1 LVLVR
6 ILKSLHRAPVYATTV
21 VLTLALGLGAVGAM
35 FAVVHGLLL
44 APLPY
49 GQPERLVSLDL
60 MLADGNRIGAS
71 PALHAIYRRFATQVE
86 DLALYRV
93 GRANVAAP
101 DDAGE
106 ARNVGV
112 AWASASLM
120 RVLQVGPQ
128 LGRAFTD
135 AEDLRAGPQ
144 AVILSDAEWRSRYS
158 GSPEA
163 IGRILVVNDVPREVV
178 GVMPPEFAFPHAEVR
193 MWLPAKPGNDTTAA
207 DFFFTGVARLAP
219 GATRESAQRELAA
232 ILPRLG
238 ELYPQLGSGGSTASW
253 IAESKPVPHV
263 QDLRAMLTGELAPTL
278 WLLAAV
284 AGLVLLVA
292 WANVANLTL
301 VRADA
306 AGRDVAVREA
316 LGAGALRAAAPLV
329 GESVLLGAAAVVLA
343 LFGIAAALWALR
355 RFGPVDLPRL
365 AEVSLGPWTV
375 VVVLALALLG
385 CLAGGFALARRGA
398 LSGRLREGAH
408 GASASVARQRLRAG
422 VAVLQVAAALVVLA
436 GSALLLRTV
445 ERLRQVDPGFDP
457 GPVTTFQILLPF
469 ARYGDAER
477 VAFHARLLDRV
488 RALPSV
494 EAAGLVGQLPL
505 GGGAR
510 VEQEIR
516 VDGETHARRV
526 AVNVASDGYLAAMG
540 IPLLAGRAF
549 RPLDAQRPDEV
560 LVSRQLA
567 VQLGGDPTG
576 RAALGRRLT
585 LTPGGPAW
593 TVIGVVGD
601 VHHEHLATAPGPMLY
616 RPQVVAALPATQ
628 PGPLPGMVLAV
639 RSTGPEAPLVAAVR
653 AVVRELDPGVPVF
666 EAVAM
671 TEVVARSMA
680 RLKLLL
686 VVISAAAG
694 VTLALGLLGLYGVLA
709 FRVTLRTHEFGL
721 RMALGADAAR
731 IARGVVGGGL
741 ALVAIGTVAG
751 LVVFAAL
758 SASLRAAVPGVQPW
772 DPVSLAGAVLVLAA
786 TTALASWVP
795 ARRAARVDPAYAL
808 RSE

>member
-1 LVLVR
+1 MSLQHVLNALR
-6 ILKSLHRAPVYATTV
+6 RAPVYATTV

-35 FAVVHGLLL
+35 FAMVHGLLL

-49 GQPERLVSLDL
+49 GQPERLVSIDL
-60 MLADGNRIGAS
+60 VLADGSRIGAA
-71 PALHAIYRRFATQVE
+71 PALHSTYRRFATQLE
-86 DLALYRV
+86 DVALYRV
-93 GRANVAAP
+93 GRANVAP
-101 DDAGE
+101 PQDAGE

-120 RVLQVGPQ
+120 RVLQVPPQ
-128 LGRAFTD
+128 LGRTFTE
-135 AEDLRAGPQ
+135 AEDLRSGPQ
-144 AVILSDAEWRSRYS
+144 AVILSDAEWRARYG

-163 IGRILVVNDVPREVV
+163 LGRILVVNDVPREVI
-178 GVMPPEFAFPHAEVR
+178 GVLPPDFAFPHADVR
-193 MWLPAKPGNDTTAA
+193 LWLPAKPSNDATAG

-253 IAESKPVPHV
+253 IADAKPVPQVH
-263 QDLRAMLTGELAPTL
+263 DLRAVLTGEFAPTL

-316 LGAGALRAAAPLV
+316 LGAGALRARAPLV
-329 GESVLLGAAAVVLA
+329 GESVLLGAGAAVLA
-343 LFGIAAALWALR
+343 VFAVAAALWALR
-355 RFGPVDLPRL
+355 RFGPVDVPRL
-365 AEVSLGPWTV
+365 AELSLGPWTV
-375 VVVLALALLG
+375 LLMLALALLG
-385 CLAGGFALARRGA
+385 SLAGGFALARRDA

-408 GASASVARQRLRAG
+408 GASAGVARQRLRAG

-436 GSALLLRTV
+436 GSALLLRTTQ
-445 ERLRQVDPGFDP
+445 RLQQVDPGFAA

-469 ARYGDAER
+469 ARYGDVER
-477 VAFHARLLDRV
+477 VAFHARLLERV

-494 EAAGLVGQLPL
+494 EAAGLVAQLPL
-505 GGGAR
+505 GTGAR
-510 VEQEIR
+510 IEQDVR
-516 VDGETHARRV
+516 VDGETRARRV
-526 AVNVASDGYLAAMG
+526 SVNVASDDWFATMG
-540 IPLLAGRAF
+540 MPLLAGRSF
-549 RPLDAQRPDEV
+549 HPLDAQRPDEV
-560 LVSRQLA
+560 LISGEAAARFF
-567 VQLGGDPTG
+567 GDPTG
-576 RAALGRRLT
+576 QAALGRRLT
-585 LTPGGPAW
+585 LTPGGPDW

-601 VHHEHLATAPGPMLY
+601 VHHEHLAMPPGPMLY
-616 RPQVVAALPATQ
+616 RPQVVAAEPATQ

-639 RSTGPEAPLVAAVR
+639 RSRGPETPLVAAVR

-686 VVISAAAG
+686 VVVGAAAV

-709 FRVTLRTHEFGL
+709 FRVTLRTREFGL
-721 RMALGADAAR
+721 RRALGADGAR
-731 IARGVVGGGL
+731 IARSVVGDGL
-741 ALVAIGTVAG
+741 ALVAIGSVAG
-751 LVVFAAL
+751 LLVFAAAA
-758 SASLRAAVPGVQPW
+758 ASLRAAVPGVQPW

-786 TTALASWVP
+786 TAALASWVP
-795 ARRAARVDPAYAL
+795 ARRAAGVDPAQAL
-808 RSE
+808 RGD

>member
-1 LVLVR
+1 MLLR
-6 ILKSLHRAPVYATTV
+6 HALKSLRRAPVYATTV

-60 MLADGNRIGAS
+60 VLADGSRIGTS
-71 PALHAIYRRFATQVE
+71 PALHATYRRFATQVE

-101 DDAGE
+101 DNAGE

-144 AVILSDAEWRSRYS
+144 AVILSDAEWRARHG

-163 IGRILVVNDVPREVV
+163 IGRILVVNDVPREIV
-178 GVMPPEFAFPHAEVR
+178 GVMPPDFAFPHAGVR
-193 MWLPAKPGNDTTAA
+193 MWLPAKPGNDTTAG

-219 GATRESAQRELAA
+219 GATRERAQHELAA

-238 ELYPQLGSGGSTASW
+238 ELYPKLGSGGSTATW
-253 IAESKPVPHV
+253 IAESKPVPRLV
-263 QDLRAMLTGELAPTL
+263 DLRATLTGELAPTL

-284 AGLVLLVA
+284 ASLVLLVA

-316 LGAGALRAAAPLV
+316 LGAGALRAIAPLV
-329 GESVLLGAAAVVLA
+329 GESLLLGVAATVLA
-343 LFGIAAALWALR
+343 LFGIAGALWALR
-355 RFGPVDLPRL
+355 QFGPVDLPRL
-365 AEVSLGPWTV
+365 AEVSLGPWTA
-375 VVVLALALLG
+375 VVVLGLALLG
-385 CLAGGFALARRGA
+385 GLVGGFALARRGA

-408 GASASVARQRLRAG
+408 GASAGVARQRVRAG

-436 GSALLLRTV
+436 GSALLLRTTH
-445 ERLRQVDPGFDP
+445 RLQQVDPGFDP

-469 ARYGDAER
+469 ARYGDAAR
-477 VAFHARLLDRV
+477 VAFHAQLLERV

-505 GGGAR
+505 GSGAR
-510 VEQEIR
+510 VEQDIR
-516 VDGETHARRV
+516 VDGEIYTRRV

-560 LVSRQLA
+560 LVSRQFA
-567 VQLGGDPTG
+567 VQLVGDPTG

-601 VHHEHLATAPGPMLY
+601 VHHEHLATPPGPMLY

-628 PGPLPGMVLAV
+628 PGPLPGMVLTV
-639 RSTGPEAPLVAAVR
+639 RSTGPAAPLVDAVR
-653 AVVRELDPGVPVF
+653 GIVRGLDPGVPVF
-666 EAVAM
+666 EVAAM
-671 TEVVARSMA
+671 DEVVARSMSQL
-680 RLKLLL
+680 RLML
-686 VVISAAAG
+686 VGVGAAAV
-694 VTLALGLLGLYGVLA
+694 VTLALGLLGRYGVLA
-709 FRVTLRTHEFGL
+709 FRVALRTREFGL
-721 RMALGADAAR
+721 RM
-731 IARGVVGGGL
+731 ARGVVGGGL

-772 DPVSLAGAVLVLAA
+772 DPLSLAGAVLVLAA
-786 TTALASWVP
+786 TAALASWGP
-795 ARRAARVDPAYAL
+795 ARRAAAVDPAQAL
-808 RSE
+808 RGG

>member
-1 LVLVR
+1 M
-6 ILKSLHRAPVYATTV
+6 SLHRALTCLRRAPVYATTV

-35 FAVVHGLLL
+35 VAVVHGLLL

-60 MLADGNRIGAS
+60 VLADGSRIGTS
-71 PALHAIYRRFATQVE
+71 PALHATYRRFATQVE

-101 DDAGE
+101 DDAGD

-144 AVILSDAEWRSRYS
+144 AVILSDAEWRARHG

-163 IGRILVVNDVPREVV
+163 IGRILVVNDVPREIV
-178 GVMPPEFAFPHAEVR
+178 GVMPPGFAFPHAEVR
-193 MWLPAKPGNDTTAA
+193 MWLPAKPSHDATAG

-232 ILPRLG
+232 LLPRLG

-253 IAESKPVPHV
+253 IAASKPLPRL
-263 QDLRAMLTGELAPTL
+263 QDLRVMLTGEFAPTL

-306 AGRDVAVREA
+306 AARDVAVREA
-316 LGAGALRAAAPLV
+316 LGAGALRARAPLV
-329 GESVLLGAAAVVLA
+329 GESLGLGLAAAVLA
-343 LFGIAAALWALR
+343 TVAVAASLWALR
-355 RFGPVDLPRL
+355 RFGPAELPRL
-365 AEVSLGPWTV
+365 AELSLGPWTV
-375 VVVLALALLG
+375 LLMLALALLG
-385 CLAGGFALARRGA
+385 SLAAGFALARRGA

-408 GASASVARQRLRAG
+408 GASAGVARQRLRAG

-436 GSALLLRTV
+436 GSALLLRTTH
-445 ERLRQVDPGFDP
+445 RLQQVDPGFAA

-469 ARYGDAER
+469 ARYGDVER
-477 VAFHARLLDRV
+477 VAFHARLLERV

-494 EAAGLVGQLPL
+494 EAAGLVAQLPL
-505 GGGAR
+505 GSGAR
-510 VEQEIR
+510 IAQDVAI
-516 VDGETHARRV
+516 DGAGEPRRV
-526 AVNVASDGYLAAMG
+526 AVNVASDDWFVAMG
-540 IPLLAGRAF
+540 MPLLAGRSF
-549 RPLDAQRPDEV
+549 RPLATQRPDEV
-560 LVSRQLA
+560 LISGEAAARFF
-567 VQLGGDPTG
+567 GDATG
-576 RAALGRRLT
+576 QAALGRRLS

-601 VHHEHLATAPGPMLY
+601 VHHDDLATPPGPMLY
-616 RPQVVAALPATQ
+616 RPQVVAAEPATQ

-639 RSTGPEAPLVAAVR
+639 RSSGPETPLVAAVR

-680 RLKLLL
+680 RLQLLL
-686 VVISAAAG
+686 VVIGTAA
-694 VTLALGLLGLYGVLA
+694 VVSLALGLLGLYGVLA
-709 FRVTLRTHEFGL
+709 FRVTLRTREFGL
-721 RMALGADAAR
+721 RMALGADAPR
-731 IARGVVGGGL
+731 IARGVVGSGL
-741 ALVAIGTVAG
+741 VLVAIGSVAG
-751 LVVFAAL
+751 LIAFAAL

-786 TTALASWVP
+786 TAALASWVP
-795 ARRAARVDPAYAL
+795 ARRAARVDPAQAL
-808 RSE
+808 RAE